1 MDITAELIGYL
12 NARADMGARAYP
24 EHPADAQV
32 PLTVAVRLSG
42 SIPEPGVRTARMRVW
57 AYGGDREGSAE
68 LARDVVSALVEWRW
82 DADNIFN
89 VSIDGESDDVDP
101 DSGACRTG
109 LVATVTYSE

>member
-12 NARADMGARAYP
+12 NARSELGARAYP
-24 EHPADAQV
+24 EHPADARA
-32 PLTVAVRLSG
+32 PLAVAARLSG
-42 SIPEPGVRTARMRVW
+42 SIPEPGMRTARMRVW

-68 LARDVVSALVEWRW
+68 LARGIVSALVEWRW

-109 LVATVTYSE
+109 VVATVTYCE